1 MGEPRTSREE
11 ITCEVV
17 KKIAVLSENGD
28 YTKEC
33 NLVSWNSK
41 TPVLDIRQWRGDR
54 PLKGLV
60 IDDDG
65 GRALYEG
72 LKAYYEGKE

>member
-1 MGEPRTSREE
+1 MVEPRSSREE

-17 KKIAVLSENGD
+17 EKIAVLSENGD

-60 IDDDG
+60 LDDDG

-72 LKAYYEGKE
+72 LRAYYEGK